1 MDEKNLNIVD
11 LSHLSA
17 LQIKAA
23 REFTD
28 LKFDIDMK
36 ARDCPKNIPDD
47 LHGPMRGGEYGPYF
61 GMCFFNSIM
70 PFMPRDSETH
80 TPETLLIPVTQ
91 TLGCSWRWWPDRYQ
105 SKEDEEKI
113 KSHIFSEY
121 GISSTSYTCI
131 PELGLFLPHEG
142 KNRVNFC
149 RHHKIDNIPAR
160 VYTHHYPKAERIAIY
175 VVDIAGGKDVWAV
188 LDGRYIQKVS
198 HYAFA
203 WPLLRAYGVPNQHQW
218 PAELPSLNDILAH
231 ANSAMETELFY
242 EPVIDVE
249 KVRRGLGDNV
259 IRTGLVEFPI
269 RKKYTYLALF
279 AAVFMM
285 AMTAFDYSSGDLAE
299 SIFLAIG
306 AFSAGNLFAL
316 MAPIFWTRKRYLAN
330 ENRP

>member
-1 MDEKNLNIVD
+1 M
-11 LSHLSA
+11 
-17 LQIKAA
+17 
-23 REFTD
+23 
-28 LKFDIDMK
+28 
-36 ARDCPKNIPDD
+36 
-47 LHGPMRGGEYGPYF
+47 
-61 GMCFFNSIM
+61 
-70 PFMPRDSETH
+70 
-80 TPETLLIPVTQ
+80 
-91 TLGCSWRWWPDRYQ
+91 
-105 SKEDEEKI
+105 
-113 KSHIFSEY
+113 
-121 GISSTSYTCI
+121 
-131 PELGLFLPHEG
+131 
-142 KNRVNFC
+142 
-149 RHHKIDNIPAR
+149 
-160 VYTHHYPKAERIAIY
+160 
-175 VVDIAGGKDVWAV
+175 

>member
-1 MDEKNLNIVD
+1 MNSID

-23 REFTD
+23 REFAA

-36 ARDCPKNIPDD
+36 ARDCPENIPDD

-70 PFMPRDSETH
+70 PFMPRDSETQ
-80 TPETLLIPVTQ
+80 TPETLLIPVAQ
-91 TLGCSWRWWPDRYQ
+91 TLGCSWRWWPDRYL
-105 SKEDEEKI
+105 SKKDEEKI

-149 RHHKIDNIPAR
+149 RHHNIDDIPAR
-160 VYTHHYPKAERIAIY
+160 VYTHHYPKAERMAIY
-175 VVDIAGGKDVWAV
+175 IVNIAGGKDFWSI
-188 LDGRYIQKVS
+188 LDGRYIQKIS
-198 HYAFA
+198 HFSFA
-203 WPLLRAYGVPNQHQW
+203 WPLLRAYGVTIKHQW
-218 PAELPSLNDILAH
+218 PTELPPLKDILAH
-231 ANSAMETELFY
+231 SETSKETEIFY
-242 EPVIDVE
+242 EHVIDVE
-249 KVRRGLGDNV
+249 KIRIRLENNY
-259 IRTGLVEFPI
+259 IRTGMIDFPI
-269 RKKYTYLALF
+269 RNKYVYPALF
-279 AAVFMM
+279 TVIFMI
-285 AMTAFDYSSGDLAE
+285 AMTAFDYSSGGLAE

-306 AFSAGNLFAL
+306 AFSAGSLFTL
-316 MAPIFWTRKRYLAN
+316 IAPVFWTKKRHLVN